1 MPITD
6 RLLDRCHAEMV
17 LEPSR
22 KVAADVRVTPRPGPR
37 TGTDAAY
44 RHHRQQ
50 FRHLRRAAR
59 RSASGRRILPIAAI
73 VVGLVATAGWTAFL
87 GYQLF
92 QVIEL
97 MF

>member
-1 MPITD
+1 MPITG
-6 RLLDRCHAEMV
+6 RLSDRCHAEIM

-22 KVAADVRVTPRPGPR
+22 KVAAEVGPRPGPR

-59 RSASGRRILPIAAI
+59 RSASGRQILPIAAI
-73 VVGLVATAGWTAFL
+73 AVGLIATAGWTAFL
-87 GYQLF
+87 GYELSR
-92 QVIEL
+92 VIGL